1 MAQRVEP
8 RFVYLI
14 RRVIRHS
21 SRFDHLL
28 RNHFREDKKY
38 LVVRLHVVSLI
49 IRKIILVLLRIFII
63 IIIIKRSLIDYYFFF
78 FLIDDLTFIRAIL

>member
-38 LVVRLHVVSLI
+38 SVVRLHVVSLI
-49 IRKIILVLLRIFII
+49 IRKIILVLIRIFII
-63 IIIIKRSLIDYYFFF
+63 IINRLFVNRLLLFF